1 MPLQGTEG
9 KFLAVGPNNPAWFSI
24 FGPIS
29 ERCSYC
35 SKVRCAYNSL
45 FRRIFGY
52 RMYES
57 VTELQISL
65 ARPTWEMLIEE
76 LKVGFFQRLSQCT
89 AESPVHIFAI
99 T

>member
-1 MPLQGTEG
+1 MLRLIETHCVPI
-9 KFLAVGPNNPAWFSI
+9 LAYGMEIVHLSDAR
-24 FGPIS
+24 
-29 ERCSYC
+29 ER